1 MCFGKQQT
9 FNMIRPVP
17 DANSALDVFAH
28 FEQIYGT
35 GLKPYDVTARPE
47 CSVHVTMENSYLVE
61 CICF

>member
-1 MCFGKQQT
+1 
-9 FNMIRPVP
+9 MIRLVP

-35 GLKPYDVTARPE
+35 SLKPYDVTARPE